1 MLSVIMHSRP
11 KRIIEIANEFR
22 GVCLNATT
30 VDDYFKKHIEPFP
43 CFRVQI
49 VNNTLNSLLRTEIP
63 EPGLLPWFSQAP
75 AQFLDYDELL
85 FTYNLLITRRE
96 YQRAAMILNAFP
108 PVAEKAA
115 ERPPYAHLA

>member
-1 MLSVIMHSRP
+1 MLSTILHSRP

-22 GVCLNATT
+22 GICLNATA

-49 VNNTLNSLLRTEIP
+49 VNDTLNSLLRTEIP
-63 EPGLLPWFSQAP
+63 EPGLLPWFAQSQKLV
-75 AQFLDYDELL
+75 LDYDELL
-85 FTYNLLITRRE
+85 FTYNLLMMRRE

-108 PVAEKAA
+108 IVSAKAS
-115 ERPPYAHLA
+115 ERTLYAHLA